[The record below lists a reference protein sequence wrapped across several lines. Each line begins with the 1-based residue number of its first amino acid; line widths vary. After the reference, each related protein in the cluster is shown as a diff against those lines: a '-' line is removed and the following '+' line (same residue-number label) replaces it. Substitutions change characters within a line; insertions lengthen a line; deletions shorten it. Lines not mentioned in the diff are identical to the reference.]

1 MQNNILAAM
10 SDFIINI
17 FEDILERYMIIILDA
32 LNIIAEGYIT
42 IIQYVLKFIY
52 SFVQYRN
59 DQIKQFECYLGQYFK
74 LSVNFVSMLIDELL
88 DYFNSVI
95 DEFKNL
101 EMKNKLIISFLISM
115 LVFLIIISLY
125 YKRCIDLLNNRNN
138 ELEINIDQKICCIC
152 RDQNSDFALR
162 PCGHLCLCYE
172 CCQLLKENSRQ
183 GSREQFAVKN
193 FLCPICR
200 QKVVSE
206 IRIY

>member
-59 DQIKQFECYLGQYFK
+59 DQIKQFECYLGQYLK

-125 YKRCIDLLNNRNN
+125 YKRCIDLLNYQITSLKLISIRKYAAYAEIKIAILHYDHVDICVYATSVVSCLKKILDKVLVNN
-138 ELEINIDQKICCIC
+138 LPSKI
-152 RDQNSDFALR
+152 S
-162 PCGHLCLCYE
+162 YV
-172 CCQLLKENSRQ
+172 
-183 GSREQFAVKN
+183 QFAVKK
-193 FLCPICR
+193 L
-200 QKVVSE
+200 
-206 IRIY
+206 